1 MKALARELIWFFIAI
16 VLATPVAYFFSQ
28 LLGLKPEGSLLTVD
42 EDVFQM
48 ELFIVGWIIGFICT
62 YFMRVIIWAVSKYL
76 IKEED
81 S

>member
-1 MKALARELIWFFIAI
+1 MKALARELIWFFLAI

-28 LLGLKPEGSLLTVD
+28 LLRLKPEGSQLTVD